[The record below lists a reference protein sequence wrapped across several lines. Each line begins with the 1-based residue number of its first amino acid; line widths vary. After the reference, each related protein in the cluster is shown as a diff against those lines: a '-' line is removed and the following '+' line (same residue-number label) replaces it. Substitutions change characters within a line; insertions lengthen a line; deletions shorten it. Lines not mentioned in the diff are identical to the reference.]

1 MKTLIMTL
9 LVVVLTTFSSN
20 FAACQAQNPYGEVNF
35 IKIKPHMNESF
46 LIDMKTSKKLANARK
61 ANKTINSWQ
70 LYRRAY
76 PRGTNVDYDYATLS
90 VFPSGVEMK
99 AEGTWDSGV
108 RELSVKEI
116 SDFLTSLGNNRTIT
130 ATDLYT
136 FRLGTGINILP
147 GEYVQLNLIKV
158 KPGSND
164 AYEKLLETLKPVID
178 ECVKAGE
185 IKGFNVWKRTYA
197 TNVRSENNYTVSFS
211 FSTLDQALSWASG
224 KTSLADEYKKV
235 YPKEDIN
242 VLNAKLR
249 ELRDLSSQELWE
261 LVDVTD

>member
-1 MKTLIMTL
+1 MKTLL
-9 LVVVLTTFSSN
+9 LTVMVVVLTTLSASFDV
-20 FAACQAQNPYGEVNF
+20 CKAQNPYGEVNF

-46 LIDMKTSKKLANARK
+46 LIDMKTSKRLANARK

-70 LYRRAY
+70 LFRRTY
-76 PRGTNVDYDYATLS
+76 PRGMDVDFDYASLT

-116 SDFLTSLGNNRTIT
+116 SDFLTSLGNVRTT
-130 ATDLYT
+130 VATDLYT
-136 FRLGTGINILP
+136 YKMGTGATLVP
-147 GEYVQLNLIKV
+147 GEFVQLNLVKV
-158 KPGSND
+158 KPGSHET
-164 AYEKLLETLKPVID
+164 YEKLLETMKPVLE
-178 ECVKAGE
+178 EC
-185 IKGFNVWKRTYA
+185 IKSGKLIGFNVWKRTYA
-197 TNVRSENNYTVSFS
+197 TNVGGESNYTISFS

-224 KTSLADEYKKV
+224 KTSPADEYKKI

-242 VLNAKLR
+242 TYNAKLR
-249 ELRDLSSQELWE
+249 ELRDLVSQELWE